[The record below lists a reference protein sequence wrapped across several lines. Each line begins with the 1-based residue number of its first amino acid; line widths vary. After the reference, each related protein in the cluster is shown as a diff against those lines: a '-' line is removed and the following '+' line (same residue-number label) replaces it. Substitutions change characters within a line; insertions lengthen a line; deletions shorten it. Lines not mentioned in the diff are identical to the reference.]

1 MPLGGEKGFIN
12 VKSLMLLQH
21 YQVANIL
28 TSLEHLKI
36 QNVQINGDIV
46 HKIIIFDIV
55 QISHVTIEQG
65 IIVIGAQL
73 ST

>member
-36 QNVQINGDIV
+36 
-46 HKIIIFDIV
+46 
-55 QISHVTIEQG
+55 
-65 IIVIGAQL
+65 
-73 ST
+73 